1 MDKRLTP
8 PVFWV
13 VRGKMGLTLHHL
25 ESYQVGRRC
34 WGVERPWQAGG
45 HGGGGGLGRL
55 EKSTLLPVFIRFQK
69 LVHPDIP

>member
-1 MDKRLTP
+1 M
-8 PVFWV
+8 
-13 VRGKMGLTLHHL
+13 VRGKVDLTLHHL

-45 HGGGGGLGRL
+45 HGGRGRL